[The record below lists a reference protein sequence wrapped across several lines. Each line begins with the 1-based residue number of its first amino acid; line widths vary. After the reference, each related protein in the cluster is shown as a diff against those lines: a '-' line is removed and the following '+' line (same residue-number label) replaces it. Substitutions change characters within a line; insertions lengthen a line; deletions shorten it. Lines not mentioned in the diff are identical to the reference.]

1 MDRPDVTA
9 EKVFATA
16 LRLPAGPARNSF
28 LHEEIG
34 ANADLLQAVEQ
45 MLELHDQAGSFLEL
59 TALERDP
66 SLLSGW
72 NAHPA
77 GVDLSLRLRGVWA
90 EGSADQD
97 GLGTIGHFKVL
108 RLLGYGGFSIVLLAE
123 DKLLGRQVA
132 LKLLGP
138 EIAKDVEATQ
148 RFLREARST
157 AAIRDKHVVQVYE
170 VGEQAGVPYLVMEYL
185 PAGSLQS
192 LLRTEG
198 NLSIK
203 DGLSILIQV
212 AEALHATHRKGILH
226 RDVKPSN
233 VLIDQFPDRV
243 KLSDFGLAHSVHD
256 SGPEPVVGT
265 PQFSSPEQLRGE
277 LVDHRTDLF
286 SLGCLAYALLTG
298 QSPFAG
304 VSRIQTVQ
312 LTLSAEPEPLTR
324 FGLPAPQELE
334 CLLQQLVAKRP
345 AQRPSHIL
353 EVLNRLQAI
362 SASLDKQ
369 PGGSNLTPGYPH
381 RRSW

>member
-1 MDRPDVTA
+1 LMDRPDVTA

-138 EIAKDVEATQ
+138 EIAKDVFLTH
-148 RFLREARST
+148 RFIREARCT
-157 AAIRDKHVVQVYE
+157 CCI
-170 VGEQAGVPYLVMEYL
+170 
-185 PAGSLQS
+185 
-192 LLRTEG
+192 
-198 NLSIK
+198 
-203 DGLSILIQV
+203 
-212 AEALHATHRKGILH
+212 
-226 RDVKPSN
+226 
-233 VLIDQFPDRV
+233 
-243 KLSDFGLAHSVHD
+243 
-256 SGPEPVVGT
+256 
-265 PQFSSPEQLRGE
+265 
-277 LVDHRTDLF
+277 
-286 SLGCLAYALLTG
+286 
-298 QSPFAG
+298 
-304 VSRIQTVQ
+304 
-312 LTLSAEPEPLTR
+312 
-324 FGLPAPQELE
+324 
-334 CLLQQLVAKRP
+334 
-345 AQRPSHIL
+345 
-353 EVLNRLQAI
+353 
-362 SASLDKQ
+362 
-369 PGGSNLTPGYPH
+369 
-381 RRSW
+381 